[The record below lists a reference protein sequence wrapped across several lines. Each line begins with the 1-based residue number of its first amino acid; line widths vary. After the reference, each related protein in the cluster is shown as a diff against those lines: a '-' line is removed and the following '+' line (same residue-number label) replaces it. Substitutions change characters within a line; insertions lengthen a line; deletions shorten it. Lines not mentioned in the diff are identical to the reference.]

1 VSYIVLKDI
10 NAVIVVVKYIHSL
23 GVLWSAKLR
32 GIHTLDD
39 GVFIWSQI
47 IL

>member
-1 VSYIVLKDI
+1 
-10 NAVIVVVKYIHSL
+10 
-23 GVLWSAKLR
+23 LR

-47 IL
+47 ILWNFEVYILQLLS